1 MFDYEDEDPNGLEES
16 GSEKFIDPND
26 LIMIEDNHNWKPT
39 ENFILGYAN
48 QLGFDVENDPPE
60 MLSIAEKY
68 LSKSIPDM
76 YQRAFAKDNYQLV
89 YINRITNE
97 IKLKSDIEEEAI
109 KEYQEVKE
117 KYLKEM
123 KEKEKKA
130 NIVTVLP
137 RKKIA
142 PIGGKKV
149 LEDPIRKREKEFLK
163 KIEMKIQEKEKEK
176 ENEDEEIKQLNEKIK
191 RDENKDHLLRD
202 LDISNDDANKFND
215 EIKMEENDENE
226 NDDINF
232 NNKVKYDKN
241 NEFNSKEKKF
251 PNKNKIKN
259 NNINNNNNVN
269 KQNNN
274 LVLNLNDSND
284 LINNKNND
292 EFDVNLSDYN
302 SSISVI
308 KDQYKGGKNE
318 SDNSYDA
325 HKGIKK
331 EEDDE
336 EKYNKISKTKI
347 RNKIKYDKTPSPQP
361 GDQKKEDKISKIE
374 RKNKKRKSIEKN
386 YKYDKRKV
394 EEISNNKDISSIN
407 NEDNSNMEKKNNDGF
422 DENED
427 DEEELKNIYLNK
439 IKKELKESKKK
450 YMKNYTQKKNV
461 FIREY
466 NENILIEKK
475 NNIKNYQNELKDD
488 LSQYEKELENNMN
501 IEIEKYKNNLIEE
514 YEESLNN
521 GDNDDIKDNNWKNME
536 MKKKKLVMEIKE
548 QKEKNEDKNETEGKK
563 VNNNLNNKKKHYEE
577 MNKIKMSRLDLQ
589 NKNKVSDLLKQYEI
603 DFNNYVKQ
611 YKEKNKYLNDNPIIN
626 NSFNTKNK
634 NDDISLNEILEKYS
648 KDSEYKLEEKK
659 LLIKEEYENKLK
671 KELEEYKKI
680 NNPENKTD
688 SEKLSEEKKILE
700 NEYYKEMNKI
710 KSNNKEKKEIDEI
723 KINLINKTSEN
734 FEKIKNNQK
743 KEITSFFQEII
754 QKIKNEKENK
764 DNKENEVD
772 DYLNDIITDKKVI
785 MSKFNTLVDMAQSEY
800 NENRTLIQYFI
811 DIVRSI
817 KLILSDDKDTN
828 NNDEKKIDQ
837 IINNLN
843 PIINEYKIKFEKEKK
858 SKLFP
863 FLDKAF
869 QKIMNLLFND
879 ENTNNII
886 DNSIYGQFMLNNNNS
901 INMTYLNNNIN
912 NTILNESNAI
922 NNNINNIN
930 SINELNSN
938 ILRSNNLKLNQTFN
952 TQTQPQSQMKSH
964 NKYINI
970 SSSFSPKNSNKPQN
984 ILNKTF
990 SNAGRQNNIKYNF
1003 NPIDEEESKDNEN
1016 ISLNNNIN
1024 DSLPQ
1029 LSNNILDK
1037 FSPDCIKKY
1046 NIIINFLMEESN
1058 NIKEELKSCDR
1069 QKNSKNKFDILRE
1082 TGQFSQYNNIFNRIS
1097 LEENNKLNLYIRSIN
1112 AKEKGFEMIKK
1123 NCEENFGFIGK
1134 YSDRS
1139 SIVISKLNEIINRI
1153 EDYNIKFMN
1162 KNLYEYN
1169 NIENDMNNTMNI
1181 GNKNNKI
1188 LNIMNDNSFINN
1200 TFHSQN
1206 FYNNYMRNLS
1216 NI

>member
-361 GDQKKEDKISKIE
+361 GDQKKEDKMPKIG

-521 GDNDDIKDNNWKNME
+521 GDNDDIKDNDWKNME
-536 MKKKKLVMEIKE
+536 MKKKKLEIQIKE
-548 QKEKNEDKNETEGKK
+548 QKEKNENKNETEGKK
-563 VNNNLNNKKKHYEE
+563 VNDNLNNKKKHYEE

-754 QKIKNEKENK
+754 QKIKKEKENK

-970 SSSFSPKNSNKPQN
+970 SSSFSPKNSNKQQN